1 MKQESKV
8 KRIFQ
13 AFTEESDLP
22 EDVVEYRRKI
32 CESCPFNT
40 KNVEDKE
47 LSLLQRQKKII
58 GDFCTKCGCY
68 IDKKTSRSSEACGLE
83 DVGEKPKW
91 NRIYL
96 KTTTSTDLN
105 IKNLTHELANLKIS
119 DLKENFELDL
129 YSFKEFR
136 EPIVLK
142 IMDEDIQSIT
152 ITPYC
157 NCVKVVG
164 VADNT
169 FSVFLDTS
177 LLTPGNN
184 IIKTLEITY
193 LKGGKEYKTKILI
206 KGKYEL

>member
-22 EDVVEYRRKI
+22 QDVVEYRRSI
-32 CESCPFNT
+32 CDICPFNT
-40 KNVEDKE
+40 KNIEDKE

-68 IDKKTSRSSEACGLE
+68 IEKKTSRSSEACGLE
-83 DVGEKPKW
+83 DIGEKPKW
-91 NRIYL
+91 NRVYL
-96 KTTTSTDLN
+96 KTTGSTDLN
-105 IKNLTHELANLKIS
+105 LKNLTHELANLKIS

-129 YSFKEFR
+129 YSFKEFK
-136 EPIVLK
+136 EPVI
-142 IMDEDIQSIT
+142 IQIIDDEIQSIS

-157 NCVKVVG
+157 NCVKVE
-164 VADNT
+164 AIEDNT

-177 LLTPGNN
+177 LLVKGSNVM
-184 IIKTLEITY
+184 KTLEISY
-193 LKGGKEYKTKILI
+193 IKENKEYKTKILI